1 VTLQHPRN
9 LTQQLS
15 SALECSTK
23 RSCLGC
29 ISAIPKAKITPVEST
44 IGEPSRG
51 KHLSN
56 LPLPAASSSPSAA
69 QPTAEP
75 LIRNVSDTARWVAVY
90 RARETERPD
99 AHFRDP
105 FARRL
110 AGERG
115 EQIAKSMPLGRGNDW
130 SMITR
135 TYLADQFINE
145 QVHQGVDMIINLAA
159 GLDAR
164 PYRMQLPPS
173 LQWIEVDLPEILAY
187 KEEILRDEKPV
198 CSLERIRLDLSNAT
212 ARRDLFAQL
221 GSRSKNALIITEGL
235 LIYLTAADVAGL
247 AKDLAAIP
255 SVQSWLLDI
264 ASPGLLRM
272 LAKRT
277 ATQLNQAAPFKF
289 APPEG
294 PNFFIPY
301 GWKPADVRS
310 LLKNAARLKR
320 LPFLLNLFSFL
331 PETEK
336 SRRDRPWSGVCLF
349 KKQ

>member
-1 VTLQHPRN
+1 MS
-9 LTQQLS
+9 QQD
-15 SALECSTK
+15 ST
-23 RSCLGC
+23 
-29 ISAIPKAKITPVEST
+29 
-44 IGEPSRG
+44 PSPSQPG
-51 KHLSN
+51 SE
-56 LPLPAASSSPSAA
+56 SSS
-69 QPTAEP
+69 EP

-115 EQIAKSMPLGRGNDW
+115 EQIAQSMPLGRDNDW

-135 TYLADQFINE
+135 TCLGDDFINE
-145 QVHQGVDMIINLAA
+145 QVREGVDMVINLAA

-164 PYRMQLPPS
+164 PYRMQLPPT
-173 LQWIEVDLPEILAY
+173 LRWIEIDLPEILSY
-187 KEEILRDEKPV
+187 KEEILREEKPV
-198 CSLERIRLDLSNAT
+198 CALERIRLDLADAP
-212 ARRDLFAQL
+212 ARREVFAQL
-221 GSRSKNALIITEGL
+221 GRRASKALIISEGL
-235 LIYLTAADVAGL
+235 LIYLTAEDVAGL
-247 AKDLAAIP
+247 AQDLAAPP
-255 SVQSWLLDI
+255 SFQSWMLDV

-272 LAKRT
+272 FAKRI
-277 ATQLNQAAPFKF
+277 AKQLHQAAPFKF

-301 GWKPADVRS
+301 GWKPVEVRS

-320 LPFLLNLFSFL
+320 LSLMMRLFALL

-349 KKQ
+349 KKI

>member
-1 VTLQHPRN
+1 M
-9 LTQQLS
+9 S
-15 SALECSTK
+15 E
-23 RSCLGC
+23 
-29 ISAIPKAKITPVEST
+29 PKPT
-44 IGEPSRG
+44 
-51 KHLSN
+51 
-56 LPLPAASSSPSAA
+56 SPSPA
-69 QPTAEP
+69 QPNSGRQSEP

-115 EQIAKSMPLGRGNDW
+115 EQIAQSMPLGGNNDW

-135 TYLADQFINE
+135 TCLGDDLINE
-145 QVHQGVDMIINLAA
+145 QIRQGVDTVINLAA

-173 LQWIEVDLPEILAY
+173 LKWIEVDLPEILTY
-187 KEEILRDEKPV
+187 KEEILRGDKPV
-198 CSLERIRLDLSNAT
+198 CSLERIRLDLSDAT

-221 GSRSKNALIITEGL
+221 GSRATNALIISEGL
-235 LIYLTAADVAGL
+235 LIYLAPDDVAGL
-247 AKDLAAIP
+247 AKDLAAP
-255 SVQSWLLDI
+255 SSFQSWILDI

-272 LAKRT
+272 LARRSK
-277 ATQLNQAAPFKF
+277 QLLHAAPFKF

-294 PNFFIPY
+294 PDFFIPY
-301 GWKPADVRS
+301 GWKPVDVRS

-320 LPFLLNLFSFL
+320 LTFFMRLIALL

-336 SRRDRPWSGVCLF
+336 SRRDRPWSGVCLL

>member
-1 VTLQHPRN
+1 MTDKEAPAPS
-9 LTQQLS
+9 S
-15 SALECSTK
+15 SAA
-23 RSCLGC
+23 G
-29 ISAIPKAKITPVEST
+29 
-44 IGEPSRG
+44 
-51 KHLSN
+51 
-56 LPLPAASSSPSAA
+56 
-69 QPTAEP
+69 AEP

-115 EQIAKSMPLGRGNDW
+115 EQIAKSMPLGRDSDW

-135 TYLADQFINE
+135 TCLGDDLINE
-145 QVHQGVDMIINLAA
+145 QVQQGTDMVINLAA

-164 PYRMQLPPS
+164 PYRMQLPAS
-173 LQWIEVDLPEILAY
+173 LKWVEVDLPEILSY

-198 CSLERIRLDLSNAT
+198 CSLERIRLDLSNAP
-212 ARRDLFAQL
+212 ARRDLFTQL
-221 GSRSKNALIITEGL
+221 GGRCTKALIITEGL
-235 LIYLTAADVAGL
+235 LIYLTPDDVAGL
-247 AKDLAAIP
+247 AKDLAAPP
-255 SVQSWLLDI
+255 SFQSWILDI

-272 LAKRT
+272 LAKKM
-277 ATQLNQAAPFKF
+277 AKQLHHAAPFKF

-294 PNFFIPY
+294 PNFFITY
-301 GWKPADVRS
+301 GWKPVDVRS

-320 LPFLLNLFSFL
+320 LSFFMSLFALL

-336 SRRDRPWSGVCLF
+336 SRRDRPWSGVCLL